1 MGKKPAHLPIPIFI
15 TFSFK
20 KQLFLGGHVTKKSLA
35 GKSVSDNPLD
45 EFDDNLTLFKEKI

>member
-45 EFDDNLTLFKEKI
+45 